1 MDNDD
6 PRNHMWHGGFGFVCR
21 ITESFRR
28 DVGDFL
34 RCLVCTYPMQVKEQV
49 EISAAYNLLDVAQCC
64 YQLVGGFQCFSWFQS
79 DWHVYLHLLGVEDVR
94 TLTHVCQMGWSRQF
108 FLLHV
113 FPNHLTWW
121 SCIPESNYQ
130 WLSNQR
136 AYDFLRESLSPTV
149 VKGICRLAH
158 LLVPLNIGLS
168 LQVLHTNPAGLISFC
183 GSQPFL
189 HRGVPAGQK
198 HHGTSRPRQ
207 PPCRRGTP
215 QRGPTALYLDESAFG
230 CGILWPFCGNQK
242 EYKDW

>member
-1 MDNDD
+1 
-6 PRNHMWHGGFGFVCR
+6 
-21 ITESFRR
+21 
-28 DVGDFL
+28 
-34 RCLVCTYPMQVKEQV
+34 MQVKKQV

-113 FPNHLTWW
+113 FSKSLNLMQW

-158 LLVPLNIGLS
+158 LLVPLNIGLI
-168 LQVLHTNPAGLISFC
+168 QVLHTNPVRLMSFLRLAAFFASRW
-183 GSQPFL
+183 GPGQQTPRDFTTPRAAMPKRDSAKGPNSP
-189 HRGVPAGQK
+189 VPWRVSFWVWHLVA
-198 HHGTSRPRQ
+198 
-207 PPCRRGTP
+207 
-215 QRGPTALYLDESAFG
+215 
-230 CGILWPFCGNQK
+230 ILWQSKGV
-242 EYKDW
+242 

>member
-1 MDNDD
+1 MN
-6 PRNHMWHGGFGFVCR
+6 W
-21 ITESFRR
+21 
-28 DVGDFL
+28 
-34 RCLVCTYPMQVKEQV
+34 
-49 EISAAYNLLDVAQCC
+49 
-64 YQLVGGFQCFSWFQS
+64 LVGSNVFHGFNPIDMFICTSLALKMYVLWPMFARWVEAASFFFSTF
-79 DWHVYLHLLGVEDVR
+79 
-94 TLTHVCQMGWSRQF
+94 
-108 FLLHV
+108 

-215 QRGPTALYLDESAFG
+215 QRGPTALYLDESVFG